1 MIETL
6 QCPTCGAP
14 LDYDPQTAAETVR
27 CPFCA
32 NIAVIPRS
40 ARSTEAPRIV
50 INTGFSRGV
59 RNTARGAFAGVLI
72 LVLVILGFTGAI
84 VFFVMRSVTRTV
96 ETATRPF
103 SGIANMRSTLSPT
116 PSKNSPWAGY
126 TEPAMVFGS
135 EGIGPGNFKDA
146 RSIALDA
153 QGRIYVGE
161 YSGGRV
167 QVFDSTGKFLTQ
179 WTADRKMPLRA
190 LAADRDGTVYV
201 VQSGN
206 ITRYEGMTGTS
217 LGTVGAGKGRYDD
230 VAVTADGGLVTFAR
244 DPHDN
249 IIRMDRSGQVLK
261 VIQNAV
267 SGQTERSELEIRVAV
282 DGLGNMYGLGT
293 FNDAVFKF
301 SPDGRFITQFGSDG
315 DEAGQFRAPGAIA
328 VDNQGRAYVADFK
341 GVQIFDANGR
351 YLNTIKVKGAASGL
365 AFNDKGEMFVVART
379 QVYKSPRSSP
389 ET

>member
-32 NIAVIPRS
+32 NTAVLPQS
-40 ARSTEAPRIV
+40 ARRAAAPQIV
-50 INTGFSRGV
+50 IGTGFGRGV
-59 RNTARGAFAGVLI
+59 RRTARGAFAGVLL
-72 LVLVILGFTGAI
+72 LVLIILGFTGAI
-84 VFFVMRSVTRTV
+84 IFFVMRSVNRTVATATRTV
-96 ETATRPF
+96 GVSNT
-103 SGIANMRSTLSPT
+103 RSTLAT
-116 PSKNSPWAGY
+116 PPKNSPWAGY
-126 TEPAMVFGS
+126 TEPALVFGS

-146 RSIALDA
+146 RSVAVDA

-167 QVFDSTGKFLTQ
+167 QVFDSAGKFLTQ
-179 WTADRKMPLRA
+179 WSVNPKMPLRG

-206 ITRYEGMTGTS
+206 ITRYEGASGRS
-217 LGTVGAGKGRYDD
+217 LGDVGAGGGRFDD
-230 VAVTADGGLVTFAR
+230 VAIAADGGLVAFAQ

-249 IIRMDRSGQVLK
+249 IVRIDRSGQASK
-261 VIQNAV
+261 VIRRAV
-267 SGQTERSELEIRVAV
+267 SGQTDRSELEIRVAV
-282 DGLGNMYGLGT
+282 DGLGNVYGLGT

-301 SPDGRFITQFGSDG
+301 SPDGRFLTQFGGDG
-315 DEAGQFRAPGAIA
+315 DEPGQFRAPDAIA
-328 VDNQGRAYVADFK
+328 VDNQGRVYVADFK

-365 AFNDKGEMFVVART
+365 AFNERGELFVVART
-379 QVYKSPRSSP
+379 QVYKYAPFKP
-389 ET
+389 

>member
-32 NIAVIPRS
+32 NTAVIPSS
-40 ARSTEAPRIV
+40 ARAAAAPQIV

-59 RNTARGAFAGVLI
+59 RRTAQGAFAGVLV
-72 LVLVILGFTGAI
+72 LVLIILGFTGAI
-84 VFFVMRSVTRTV
+84 IFFVMRSVTRTV

-116 PSKNSPWAGY
+116 PSKTSPFAGY
-126 TEPAMVFGS
+126 TEPAMAFGS

-146 RSIALDA
+146 RSIAVDA

-167 QVFDSTGKFLTQ
+167 QVFDTSGKFLTQ
-179 WTADRKMPLRA
+179 WSADPKMPLRG
-190 LAADRDGTVYV
+190 LAAERGGTVYV

-206 ITRYEGMTGTS
+206 ITRYEGMTGRS
-217 LGTVGAGKGRYDD
+217 LGTVGAGGGHFDD
-230 VAVTADGGLVTFAR
+230 VAVAADGSLVAFAQ
-244 DPHDN
+244 DPRDN
-249 IIRMDRSGQVLK
+249 IVRMDRSGQVSK
-261 VIQNAV
+261 IIKQAV
-267 SGQTERSELEIRVAV
+267 SGQTDRSELGIRVAV
-282 DGLGNMYGLGT
+282 DGTGNIYGLGT

-301 SPDGRFITQFGSDG
+301 SPDGRFLTQFGGDG
-315 DEAGQFRAPGAIA
+315 DDAGQFRAPGAIA
-328 VDNQGRAYVADFK
+328 VDNQGRVYVADFK

-365 AFNDKGEMFVVART
+365 AFNDRGELFVVART
-379 QVYKSPRSSP
+379 QVYKFAPFKS
-389 ET
+389 